1 MTDHLHPVLD
11 DAAIARMTSLAL
23 AHVGDAVYEILVRT
37 HLACGGTQTAK
48 NLHSR
53 TIQLVRASAQAEAVK
68 RIQPMLDE
76 DEQTVL
82 RHGRNAKPKSVP
94 KSASVAEYAYATA
107 LEALFGWLYLKGRY
121 ERINELFEVICSC
134 MASSRSLQSFF
145 VCFCEI
151 TSFLA
156 SAVTFSQSSLET
168 VIFPPKTVLPVTT
181 LSISFSLTCFLAAFS
196 SAALISSFSA
206 MI

>member
-53 TIQLVRASAQAEAVK
+53 ASAQAEAVK
-68 RIQPMLDE
+68 RIQLMLDE

-121 ERINELFEVICSC
+121 ERINELFEVICQGFD
-134 MASSRSLQSFF
+134 A
-145 VCFCEI
+145 
-151 TSFLA
+151 
-156 SAVTFSQSSLET
+156 
-168 VIFPPKTVLPVTT
+168 K
-181 LSISFSLTCFLAAFS
+181 
-196 SAALISSFSA
+196 
-206 MI
+206 

>member
-68 RIQPMLDE
+68 RSLCAMKTSRPFCVTDATQSRNPCRSRPPWQSMPTRPHSRRCSAGCTSRDAMSVSMSCLRLSVKGLTRN
-76 DEQTVL
+76 EQ
-82 RHGRNAKPKSVP
+82 REPRKRFS
-94 KSASVAEYAYATA
+94 
-107 LEALFGWLYLKGRY
+107 F
-121 ERINELFEVICSC
+121 C
-134 MASSRSLQSFF
+134 LQ
-145 VCFCEI
+145 
-151 TSFLA
+151 
-156 SAVTFSQSSLET
+156 
-168 VIFPPKTVLPVTT
+168 
-181 LSISFSLTCFLAAFS
+181 
-196 SAALISSFSA
+196 
-206 MI
+206 